1 MYRLLS
7 LICRKHE
14 LDEGKSRQEMTS
26 PTCPNCGAPVIV
38 GAIFCDSCGLDL
50 RMVFPMTAPST
61 IAPAVFTPG
70 ESFSASA
77 LPVYEPPIS
86 SGQTLPSARLVI
98 VSSNISLELP
108 ADRLELVVG
117 REDAVSGVFPE
128 INLEPFG
135 AQDAG
140 VSRRHIKLHNS
151 GGNWVVEDLNTVNG
165 TFLNRQRLAASQVAP
180 LKHGDELRLG
190 NMAFIFYQGE

>member
-1 MYRLLS
+1 
-7 LICRKHE
+7 
-14 LDEGKSRQEMTS
+14 MTN

-50 RMVFPMTAPST
+50 RTAQPVAASSAS
-61 IAPAVFTPG
+61 APEAFTPVA
-70 ESFSASA
+70 SFPENA

-86 SGQTLPSARLVI
+86 SSTVRPAACLV
-98 VSSNISLELP
+98 VASSNVRLELP
-108 ADRLELVVG
+108 ADRSDLVVG

-128 INLEPFG
+128 INLEPYG

-140 VSRRHIKLHNS
+140 VSRQHLKFHYAS
-151 GGNWVVEDLNTVNG
+151 GKWAVEDLNTVNG
-165 TFLNRQRLAASQVAP
+165 TFINRQRLAASQLAP

-190 NMAFIFYQGE
+190 NLVLIFNLGE